1 MARYILKRLFQGV
14 FVIICVSI
22 FMFILSRI
30 VPGDPGRL
38 ALGPRATQEAVDAL
52 NKELY
57 MDQPLVKQYFLWVR
71 DVFNGDLGTSI
82 ITRRSVTVDV
92 KQFLP
97 ATVELMIFSGI
108 FMVTGAI
115 WLGKLAAKHR
125 DGFIDGLAR
134 FLSYSGIAV
143 PAFVVG
149 ILFLLLFGHAWQVI
163 PVLGRLSPG
172 IQEPSRITGLYVLDS
187 LLTGRFSTAW
197 NSILHIFLPS
207 LALSLGGMF
216 QNARLLRNSLTE
228 NMSKEFMSVSRS
240 YGLPRKLLMNRYLF
254 KPSAGSVVTVMGLD
268 FAALMG
274 NAFLVE
280 QIFNWPGLSRYG
292 VNAMLNKDLNAMV
305 AVVLIIGVIFLV
317 VNLLV
322 DIIVASIDPRI
333 RLGAK

>member
-14 FVIICVSI
+14 FVIIGVSI

-57 MDQPLVKQYFLWVR
+57 MDQPLVKQYLFWVR

-97 ATVELMIFSGI
+97 ATVELMIFSGL
-108 FMVTGAI
+108 FMVAGSI
-115 WLGKLAAKHR
+115 WIGKLAAKHR
-125 DGFIDGLAR
+125 DRFIDGLAR
-134 FLSYSGIAV
+134 FLSYTGIAV

-149 ILFLLLFGHAWQVI
+149 ILFLLLFGHVWQII

-172 IQEPSRITGLYVLDS
+172 FSDPPRITGLYVIDS

-197 NSILHIFLPS
+197 NALLHIFLPS

-254 KPSAGSVVTVMGLD
+254 KPSAASVITVMGLD

-305 AVVLIIGVIFLV
+305 AVVLIIGVIFLI
-317 VNLLV
+317 VNLFV

>member
-1 MARYILKRLFQGV
+1 MARYIGKRILQGI
-14 FVIICVSI
+14 FVIVGVSI

-38 ALGPRATQEAVDAL
+38 ALGPRATQDAVDAL

-57 MDQPLVKQYFLWVR
+57 MDQPIPKQYIFWLR
-71 DVFNGDLGTSI
+71 DVFNGDLGVSI
-82 ITRRSVTVDV
+82 ITRRSVTTDV

-97 ATVELMIFSGI
+97 ATIELMIVAGT
-108 FMVTGAI
+108 FMVFGAL
-115 WLGKLAAKHR
+115 WLGKQAAKHR
-125 DGFIDGLAR
+125 DQFVDGLVR
-134 FLSYSGIAV
+134 FLSYTGIAI

-149 ILFLLLFGHAWQVI
+149 ILLLLVFGHVWQII

-172 IQEPSRITGLYVLDS
+172 VAEPSRITGLFIIDS
-187 LLTGRFSTAW
+187 LFQGQFRTAW
-197 NSILHIFLPS
+197 NAFLHILLPAF
-207 LALSLGGMF
+207 ALSLGGMF

-228 NMSKEFMSVSRS
+228 NMSREYMAVSKS
-240 YGLPRKLLMNRYLF
+240 YGLPKKILLNKYLM
-254 KPSAGSVVTVMGLD
+254 KPSSGSVITVMGLD
-268 FAALMG
+268 IASMMG

-305 AVVLIIGVIFLV
+305 AVVLIIGLIFLI

-322 DIIVASIDPRI
+322 DIIVALLDPRI
-333 RLGAK
+333 RESI